1 MDYYMLTFRYESAIE
16 TSIIND
22 ILAAELGAIGFE
34 SFTESETGLTA
45 YIADKNYDRK
55 AVETLLGEFPLDG
68 ITFHFDALL
77 IEGKDWNEEW
87 EKNYFKP
94 IRINHDCII
103 RASFHEDE
111 PGYKYTIIIDPKM
124 AFGTGNHETT
134 YLMIEQMLPLVL
146 NGKSLLDMGC
156 GTAVL
161 AILAK
166 MKEAGKVVAIDIDEW
181 AYNNALE
188 NVRLNHTESIE
199 VALGGAEKIAGY
211 GFFEYIFAN
220 INRNILLQDMQA
232 YADALEPDG
241 FLFMSG
247 FYKED
252 IPVIEAAC
260 NKHGLKLISHTEKN
274 NWVAVKTQ
282 KVQK

>member
-199 VALGGAEKIAGY
+199 VALGGAEKISGY
-211 GFFEYIFAN
+211 GSFEYIFAN

-241 FLFMSG
+241 LLFMSG